1 MIVFFNKKKSI
12 QLLTADNWME
22 TAGVIL
28 FYDKEK
34 NIIASISAFPGM
46 IIQDNTGGKKTIFN
60 PMN

>member
-12 QLLTADNWME
+12 QLLTADNWRE

-46 IIQDNTGGKKTIFN
+46 IIQDNTGKKTIFN